1 MSDAR
6 AGGED
11 RSSGGMPRPVQAP
24 FTQRIRVPGGH
35 RIPSQR
41 GQGVGQQDVGQL
53 NVQDQGGRGEREVL
67 ELGPPRLAWWLGR
80 SRARFVALVAAV
92 AVTAGG
98 LGSVLGG
105 VLTANHLS
113 DSVAGGADVS
123 NVRSLSHVPQVIDT
137 ASRSVTDIQV
147 RSMTGSE
154 NGSGVILTQDGII
167 LTNNHVVSSARDGGQ
182 ITVRF
187 GEERQGQKA
196 SASIVG
202 TDPASDLALI
212 RADGVSGLTPA
223 RLGASSAVRA
233 GNPVVAIGS
242 PEGLE
247 GTVTFGIVSALN
259 REVRIRNMA
268 NGPDVTYEAIQ
279 TDAPLNPGNSGG
291 PLVDM
296 SARVIGVNSA
306 VYAPAT
312 GAATQGLGFA
322 IPIDR
327 VKVIIRKLE
336 RPADQIPLGEAATG
350 RSSGG
355 R

>member
-1 MSDAR
+1 M
-6 AGGED
+6 
-11 RSSGGMPRPVQAP
+11 
-24 FTQRIRVPGGH
+24 
-35 RIPSQR
+35 
-41 GQGVGQQDVGQL
+41 
-53 NVQDQGGRGEREVL
+53 
-67 ELGPPRLAWWLGR
+67 
-80 SRARFVALVAAV
+80 
-92 AVTAGG
+92 
-98 LGSVLGG
+98 LGG

-113 DSVAGGADVS
+113 DSAAGGADVS

-137 ASRSVTDIQV
+137 ASRSVTDIEV

-167 LTNNHVVSSARDGGQ
+167 LTNNHVVSSAQDGGE

-187 GEERQGQKA
+187 GKERQGEKA

-202 TDPASDLALI
+202 MDPASDLALI
-212 RADGVSGLTPA
+212 RAAGVSGLTPA
-223 RLGASSAVRA
+223 TLGSSSSVRA
-233 GNPVVAIGS
+233 GIPVVAIGS

-247 GTVTFGIVSALN
+247 GTVTFGIVSALH
-259 REVRIRNMA
+259 REVRIRDVA

-279 TDAPLNPGNSGG
+279 TDASLNPGNSGG

-306 VYAPAT
+306 VYAPAS
-312 GAATQGLGFA
+312 GSATQGLGFA

-327 VKVIIRKLE
+327 VKAIIRKLD
-336 RPADQIPLGEAATG
+336 RPAGQIPLGEATTE